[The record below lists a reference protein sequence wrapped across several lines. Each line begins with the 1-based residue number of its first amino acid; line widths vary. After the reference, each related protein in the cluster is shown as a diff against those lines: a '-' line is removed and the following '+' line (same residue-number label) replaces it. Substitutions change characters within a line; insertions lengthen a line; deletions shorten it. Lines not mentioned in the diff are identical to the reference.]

1 MLVYQRVYM
10 AEISIY
16 YISGMHI
23 QVHGCEQEVASGVTQ
38 MCAVTQEAHIL
49 DI

>member
-1 MLVYQRVYM
+1 MLLTIALYRAKKLVTTP
-10 AEISIY
+10 
-16 YISGMHI
+16 GMHI